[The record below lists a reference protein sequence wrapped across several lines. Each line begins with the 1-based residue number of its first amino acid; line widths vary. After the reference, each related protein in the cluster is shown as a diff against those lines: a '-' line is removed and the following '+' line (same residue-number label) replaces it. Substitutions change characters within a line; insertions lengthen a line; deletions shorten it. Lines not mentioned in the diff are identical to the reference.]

1 MKWCKS
7 AMILVNQNKH
17 DLLVLI
23 VDTCT
28 YIISIS
34 NIDYI
39 IFMLMYAIWY
49 TTVYKVSVYAGFTE
63 SV

>member
-7 AMILVNQNKH
+7 AMILVNQNIH

-23 VDTCT
+23 VDTFT
-28 YIISIS
+28 HITSIS

-39 IFMLMYAIWY
+39 IFMLMYAI
-49 TTVYKVSVYAGFTE
+49 
-63 SV
+63 

>member
-7 AMILVNQNKH
+7 AMILVNQNIH

-28 YIISIS
+28 NIISIS

-39 IFMLMYAIWY
+39 IFMLMYAI
-49 TTVYKVSVYAGFTE
+49 
-63 SV
+63 

>member
-7 AMILVNQNKH
+7 AMILVNQNIH

-23 VDTCT
+23 VNACP